1 LDSAPYPKNE
11 TFRTLRLDIFG
22 KITETVNE
30 KIINDSDS
38 EDEIIEYKKEEI
50 KRSVDL
56 NKKADIKTININNLM
71 IMNSSNINNIID
83 PIM

>member
-1 LDSAPYPKNE
+1 M
-11 TFRTLRLDIFG
+11 DIFG

>member
-1 LDSAPYPKNE
+1 
-11 TFRTLRLDIFG
+11 LDIFG

-56 NKKADIKTININNLM
+56 NKKVDIKTININNLM

>member
-1 LDSAPYPKNE
+1 M
-11 TFRTLRLDIFG
+11 DIFG

-56 NKKADIKTININNLM
+56 NKKVDIKTININNLM

>member
-1 LDSAPYPKNE
+1 
-11 TFRTLRLDIFG
+11 LDIFG

>member
-1 LDSAPYPKNE
+1 
-11 TFRTLRLDIFG
+11 LDIFG

-56 NKKADIKTININNLM
+56 DKKVDIKTININNIM
-71 IMNSSNINNIID
+71 IMNSSNINNVID